1 MSQKQILI
9 GACTFSHSR
18 STSTSRKAQTG
29 QIAVWGKNLADEEYK
44 VYGADFGIDQGFGYA
59 GNSFGTPRSYA
70 IHVIY
75 ED

>member
-1 MSQKQILI
+1 M
-9 GACTFSHSR
+9 
-18 STSTSRKAQTG
+18 
-29 QIAVWGKNLADEEYK
+29 WGKNLADEEYK